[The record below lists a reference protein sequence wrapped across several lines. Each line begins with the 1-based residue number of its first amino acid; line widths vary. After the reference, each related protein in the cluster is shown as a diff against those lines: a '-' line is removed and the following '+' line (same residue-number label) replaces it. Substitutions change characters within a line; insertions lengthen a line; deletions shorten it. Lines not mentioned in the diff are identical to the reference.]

1 MAVTYTYEDNPQD
14 SSYVNATFTDG
25 NFILSRTVKKQV
37 LKGVISTSETE
48 KVLDQLASGIQ
59 EKINLGVIYE
69 SEPEEFETGIPGT
82 SSE

>member
-14 SSYVNATFTDG
+14 SNYVNATFTDG

>member
-1 MAVTYTYEDNPQD
+1 MAVTYIYEDNPQD
-14 SSYVNATFTDG
+14 SNYVNATFTDG